1 MADYKSKA
9 KRKIKRKVKNK
20 IRKSPI
26 IIAIILIL
34 ALIVAGLY
42 FFGDKIGID
51 LFEKE
56 DTKPTVSTPK
66 GEAYFH
72 FIDVGQ
78 ADAILITT
86 SEGNMLVDSGDLSTE
101 SSKSL
106 TDYLAA
112 EGVTSFKYA
121 VFTHTDSDHIGSADY
136 IIKNYDVENVI
147 MPDYTETTKVYERLI
162 AAIEEKN
169 VNLILI
175 GEDKEVCKQSGYMFT
190 LGSMINTVMAPTED
204 FNDPNEMSVV
214 IKASFGS
221 VDVLLTGDAEHKSEE
236 AMLEVYKKNE
246 LDCEILK
253 VGHHGSDSSTTEEFL
268 AKVSPEIAVI
278 SCGEGNEYGHPHKE
292 ITDRLEA
299 ADIPIYR
306 TDVMGTIVIKTNGTT
321 YEIVE

>member
-9 KRKIKRKVKNK
+9 KSRIKRKVRNK

-34 ALIVAGLY
+34 ALVVAGLY

-56 DTKPTVSTPK
+56 DTTPTVSTPK

-86 SEGNMLVDSGDLSTE
+86 SEGNMLVDSGDLSSE
-101 SSKSL
+101 SRKSL
-106 TDYLAA
+106 TDYLTS
-112 EGVTSFKYA
+112 EGITSFKYA

-136 IIKNYDVENVI
+136 IVNNYDVENVI
-147 MPDYTETTKVYERLI
+147 MPDYTATTNVYKRLI
-162 AAIEEKN
+162 DAIEEKN

-175 GEDKEVCKQSGYMFT
+175 GEDEEICKQSGYMFS

-236 AMLEVYKKNE
+236 AMLEIYKKNE

-253 VGHHGSDSSTTEEFL
+253 VGHHGSNSSTTDEFL
-268 AKVSPEIAVI
+268 EAVSPEIAVI
-278 SCGEGNEYGHPHKE
+278 SCGEGNKYGHPHKE
-292 ITDRLEA
+292 TTDRLEKA
-299 ADIPIYR
+299 GIPIYR
-306 TDVMGTIVIKTNGTT
+306 TDKLGTIVIKTNGKT